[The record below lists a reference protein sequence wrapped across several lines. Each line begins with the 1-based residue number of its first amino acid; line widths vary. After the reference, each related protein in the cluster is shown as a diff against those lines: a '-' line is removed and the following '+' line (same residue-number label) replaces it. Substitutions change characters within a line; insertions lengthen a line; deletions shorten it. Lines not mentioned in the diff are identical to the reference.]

1 MADMKP
7 KTTRKGRQERYNND
21 DLIYQQT
28 PLHAID
34 QAREPKGATGFGR
47 HAVSAADILS
57 QSLNNLDS
65 SSNHHRRGSSKDHN
79 SDNHRSA
86 SFILQGSATNLLKQG
101 GPAAASVNVRMR
113 SYSETKESKEAA
125 AVASLAGG
133 GSSTASSPVRSSTT
147 SPVPNVDGSLKR
159 RSYSSKGMSQKK
171 TAPKAL
177 GDLDDSSA
185 GDVQSGGNISGS
197 NGGLSSNSD
206 DSYDADGL
214 GTGLESD
221 DKFEEHNNTTIDV
234 RASTMNRQVSNL
246 SAGKILAGSVADLSV
261 YSDDDY
267 DDDDEFAGSISTE
280 DDNVR
285 HFSCC
290 GIRTC
295 KVRRCIKSNRVASAT
310 VRYAPCFWCFPIPVS
325 ATDRT
330 ILTRLN
336 IISAFFAIGQVVATL
351 WLVVILLIPPNADHE
366 QTNAEYGLTHGMQ
379 PNLWSL
385 TGSMY
390 SVGFFGKYMNNCLTG
405 ISFLIVPRK
414 LTNT

>member
-7 KTTRKGRQERYNND
+7 KTTRKGRQERQNNDD

-65 SSNHHRRGSSKDHN
+65 SSNHHRRGSSKDHTTD
-79 SDNHRSA
+79 SHRSA
-86 SFILQGSATNLLKQG
+86 SFILQGSATSLLKQG
-101 GPAAASVNVRMR
+101 GPAAAAVNVRMR
-113 SYSETKESKEAA
+113 SYSETKEPKDAA
-125 AVASLAGG
+125 ALVGG

-147 SPVPNVDGSLKR
+147 SPVPNMDGSSKR
-159 RSYSSKGMSQKK
+159 RGYSSKGISQQKA
-171 TAPKAL
+171 APKAL
-177 GDLDDSSA
+177 GDLDDSSG
-185 GDVQSGGNISGS
+185 GDLQSSGGGNV
-197 NGGLSSNSD
+197 GGANNSSPSSNSD
-206 DSYDADGL
+206 DSYDANGS
-214 GTGLESD
+214 GTGVESD

-234 RASTMNRQVSNL
+234 RSSMMNRQVSNL
-246 SAGKILAGSVADLSV
+246 SGGKILAGSVADLSV

-267 DDDDEFAGSISTE
+267 DDDDEFPGSISTE
-280 DDNVR
+280 EDNVR

-336 IISAFFAIGQVVATL
+336 IISAFFAIGQVVATI
-351 WLVVILLIPPNADHE
+351 WLVVILLIPPNANHE
-366 QTNAEYGLTHGMQ
+366 QDADYGLTHGMQ

-390 SVGFFGKYMNNCLTG
+390 SVGFFGKFMNCLFG
-405 ISFLIVPRK
+405 IAFSIIP
-414 LTNT
+414 